1 MQKPTNYD
9 TTQAAGEFEPIKLG
23 GHKMVIK
30 QGSERQSQGGM
41 NMIVIMFDFAE
52 GDEQAGYFMKQFE
65 NDTEFVTLKH
75 SSHVSRSLIRVL
87 LLDGEI
93 TLDSSSGVS

>member
-1 MQKPTNYD
+1 MQKPNSYD

-30 QGSERQSQGGM
+30 QVSERQSQGGL
-41 NMIVIMFDFAE
+41 NMIVVLFDFAD

-65 NDTEFVTLKH
+65 ND
-75 SSHVSRSLIRVL
+75 IRP
-87 LLDGEI
+87 EI
-93 TLDSSSGVS
+93 PECRN